1 MLALLRKSG
10 VHPKRGTRMSQTMD
24 RPKEIIEF
32 CLKPLG
38 LQKDDPAYE
47 EVYRRLEHVIRTYQG
62 QLAKAKAPVAVDF
75 SQMRTLTINEDAHG
89 QD

>member
-1 MLALLRKSG
+1 
-10 VHPKRGTRMSQTMD
+10 MSETYN
-24 RPKEIIEF
+24 RPKEIIDY
-32 CLKPLG
+32 CLKPLA
-38 LQKDDPAYE
+38 LDRSSEAAE

-62 QLAKAKAPVAVDF
+62 QILKAKQPVDVDF